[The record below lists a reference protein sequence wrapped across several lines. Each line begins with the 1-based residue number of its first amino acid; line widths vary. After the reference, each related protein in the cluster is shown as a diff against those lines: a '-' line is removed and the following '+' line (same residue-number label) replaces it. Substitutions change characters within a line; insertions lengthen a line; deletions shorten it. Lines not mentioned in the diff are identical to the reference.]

1 MADAPNKSKRWT
13 DTDDFVADIFPPRKA
28 AELLGRTYL
37 GVIAR
42 RNEKGLGRPHGSK
55 KPRKQLRREYFA
67 TGQGPREELVPPP
80 PMKCRYCE
88 RKPTRRGL
96 CKKCYRWVQRLVEAG
111 VVTWELA
118 EWLWL
123 GGRRSGAS

>member
-1 MADAPNKSKRWT
+1 MIL
-13 DTDDFVADIFPPRKA
+13 IFPPAEA
-28 AELLGRTYL
+28 AAMLGRTIGAVYY
-37 GVIAR
+37 R
-42 RNEKGLGRPHGSK
+42 RCRKDLGRQN
-55 KPRKQLRREYFA
+55 KPRKRLRREYFA
-67 TGQGPREELVPPP
+67 TGDGPREEVVPAPVA
-80 PMKCRYCE
+80 KCRYCE

-123 GGRRSGAS
+123 GGRRGDDRVAVRLAGRFET